1 MYMPSSIS
9 KSGMSGY
16 HETTKKTISDKSS
29 KDYVSMHEIAYMTTP
44 VYLPLLKWKPGL
56 VMYKTEI
63 KSKEEANQTNWT
75 KGYDLAIDINC
86 VKCSLCFSL
95 GLTHLLHAIVQSTH
109 DKYC

>member
-1 MYMPSSIS
+1 
-9 KSGMSGY
+9 
-16 HETTKKTISDKSS
+16 
-29 KDYVSMHEIAYMTTP
+29 
-44 VYLPLLKWKPGL
+44 
-56 VMYKTEI
+56 MYKTEI